1 MRLSA
6 NQFARLTATI
16 CGIADE
22 SCSGRVVAITEGGYD
37 LAGFAGCLRAVIPVL
52 NGETSL
58 ADHVAPLPAE
68 AQTAVAG
75 RGHSTIDAVVP
86 GLRQFWQLSSNSRRV
101 RLRRHPPY
109 VRRPGAATR
118 TIRAVRTRQ
127 HKGAATR
134 TIRAARTRQH
144 KGAATRVLHA
154 ARTRQN
160 R

>member
-1 MRLSA
+1 VLRQFRPELILISAGFDALADDPLGGMRLSA

-86 GLRQFWQLSSNSRRV
+86 GLRQFWQL
-101 RLRRHPPY
+101 
-109 VRRPGAATR
+109 
-118 TIRAVRTRQ
+118 
-127 HKGAATR
+127 
-134 TIRAARTRQH
+134 
-144 KGAATRVLHA
+144 
-154 ARTRQN
+154 
-160 R
+160 